1 MNEDKIRKALKDYN
15 ANPADRAAQ
24 EVLQRQL
31 GVYAV
36 VARQPNGKVDV
47 EETMENLAFAL
58 QTGETAQAGCI
69 GVAELLAK
77 PAPKIEADP
86 VDGRPLRKGRTVTEP
101 IVDWSAVPLA
111 RRRLVAFAAEVGQ
124 LPHSVAPCQSESV
137 AAEVAQATLP
147 PPWPRLEKKLAE
159 LEVSAAKGDRAARD
173 AVEAVEARLC
183 FRMKVA
189 AEVRSALVAH
199 ATSTSNQTPVPLLVS
214 QSPQRAEVRA
224 LIANLCRTD
233 SEFESFVLD
242 YFPDVKRQFGG
253 GMSDTAKV
261 TLLLTSVSAAEV
273 TAALRAAYPRKFP
286 AAAPAATLDLF
297 IVAHTNDARFVDALS
312 RQCFAIKARQT
323 IFDCPA
329 GSNRGDWLRSR
340 LSAARVVVVTLSADM
355 LCDEATMAQ
364 IEAAAQTGSRVIPW
378 PVRACGW
385 KSSWLGHL
393 LPLPQD
399 EYEAQQGI
407 ARALG
412 R

>member
-286 AAAPAATLDLF
+286 AAA
-297 IVAHTNDARFVDALS
+297 NSRFSSTVSGSNTVGFWNLRPMPTS
-312 RQCFAIKARQT
+312 AI
-323 IFDCPA
+323 A
-329 GSNRGDWLRSR
+329 GSSR
-340 LSAARVVVVTLSADM
+340 LSRSMFCPNQAEPESGRVLP
-355 LCDEATMAQ
+355 
-364 IEAAAQTGSRVIPW
+364 VITSIMVLFPA
-378 PVRACGW
+378 PFGPMMQR
-385 KSSWLGHL
+385 SS
-393 LPLPQD
+393 P
-399 EYEAQQGI
+399 
-407 ARALG
+407 ALM
-412 R
+412 